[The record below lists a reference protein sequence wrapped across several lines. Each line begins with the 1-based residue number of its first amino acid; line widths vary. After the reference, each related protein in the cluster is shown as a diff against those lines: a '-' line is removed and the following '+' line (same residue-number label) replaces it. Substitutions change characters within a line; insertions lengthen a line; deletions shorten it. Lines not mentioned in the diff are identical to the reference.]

1 MPVYLSPALLPRS
14 LLCYIIIAIVL
25 RWTNLPFSAVFIVR
39 ELVLF
44 MMGILDTQ
52 SWWVVIIFVRVGGH
66 SCWGS
71 CGALACINRWLW
83 PGCKFKNKFQKFMLW
98 TTSFQTEHVSAVHKQ
113 LLSSRIQGLFVF
125 CLSSIWFPF
134 SLLLMWMFYGLLY

>member
-1 MPVYLSPALLPRS
+1 MPVYLSPALRPCS

-25 RWTNLPFSAVFIVR
+25 RWTNLPSSAFFIVR
-39 ELVLF
+39 RLVLF
-44 MMGILDTQ
+44 MMGILWH
-52 SWWVVIIFVRVGGH
+52 SVMLGCIIFVRAGGH
-66 SCWGS
+66 SCWRS

-83 PGCKFKNKFQKFMLW
+83 PRCKFKNKFQKFMLW
-98 TTSFQTEHVSAVHKQ
+98 TTSFQTEHVSAVHEQ

-125 CLSSIWFPF
+125 CLSSIWFSF